1 MSKQNNVPPD
11 NYPKSITE
19 AYELVKQVLLSEDDQ
34 LINKMWKFLNEA
46 KGDWVWVRA
55 KLLVDCYET
64 ADALGREEFCLLAL
78 DEHIKNGTTL
88 PLAELFVDPETE
100 IEYLEY
106 LMANGTIYRI
116 PIVTSE
122 MDKHTFQK
130 ALEKKFLGDF
140 IETHSSDEV
149 TYTPL
154 DTQEKIEAYNKG
166 EYYEKFVYGKRRKK
180 KK

>member
-1 MSKQNNVPPD
+1 MSTQNDKLPD

-19 AYELVKQVLLSEDDQ
+19 AYELVKQVLLSDDEQ

-46 KGDWVWVRA
+46 KGDWVWVRT

-78 DEHIKNGTTL
+78 DEHIKKGTAL
-88 PLAELFVDPETE
+88 PLASLFVDTETK

-106 LMANGTIYRI
+106 LMADGTIYRV
-116 PIVTSE
+116 PIVTPE
-122 MDKHTFQK
+122 MDKYTFQK

-140 IETHSSDEV
+140 LETSSVDG
-149 TYTPL
+149 TSYTPL
-154 DTQEKIEAYNKG
+154 DTIEKVNAYNEG
-166 EYYEKFVYGKRRKK
+166 TYFEKFVYKRKLKK
-180 KK
+180 K